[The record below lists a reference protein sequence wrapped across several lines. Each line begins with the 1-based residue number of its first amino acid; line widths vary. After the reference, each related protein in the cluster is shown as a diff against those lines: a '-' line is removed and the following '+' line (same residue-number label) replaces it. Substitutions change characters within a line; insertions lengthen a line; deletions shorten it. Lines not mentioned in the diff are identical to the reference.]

1 MRTTVNLSETAL
13 ATARRYAAARSINLG
28 EAVSQLIEAAND
40 KELAMKEV
48 NGIWIA
54 DLPADKKTVTV
65 ELVDTLLH
73 DE

>member
-1 MRTTVNLSETAL
+1 MRTTVNLSDTAL

-40 KELAMKEV
+40 TELAMKEV
-48 NGIWIA
+48 DGLWIA
-54 DLPADKKTVTV
+54 DVSARKKTVSL
-65 ELVDTLLH
+65 ELVDALLH